1 VPDDVDY
8 RTMLTFLEFYETL
21 LKFALFK
28 LYHAHGLRY
37 PPPPA
42 SERDEAYLLHGRL
55 LAIKAQALDDASE
68 PSTAGSR
75 GAAAG
80 EDEDEPEEVAAG
92 LLPAGL
98 GKGAPGNAAAAAAK
112 AAAKRVKAVRK
123 RLAKAAAMA
132 PGSAGGQGMSDEED
146 EEDDD
151 AEGAGGEEDE
161 DEAGGLGGA
170 SGLSRAEVNT
180 QLEAALVAATGSSS
194 SSSSSSRAAQAAAA
208 GGDGGGDGGV
218 AAPLV
223 FAGLVF
229 WLSRE
234 SQYAWLEFAIR
245 CGGGAVGWA
254 GSAIGESDPSVTHVV
269 YDRPTAPQLTRS
281 DVE

>member
-1 VPDDVDY
+1 MPSSVDY

-21 LKFALFK
+21 LKFTLFK

-42 SERDEAYLLHGRL
+42 SENDFLTHGRL
-55 LAIKAQALDDASE
+55 LAIKAQALDDANDD
-68 PSTAGSR
+68 TAADG
-75 GAAAG
+75 GAG
-80 EDEDEPEEVAAG
+80 GNEDEEDEEAVAGKISA
-92 LLPAGL
+92 LP
-98 GKGAPGNAAAAAAK
+98 GKGAPGNAASAAAK

-123 RLAKAAAMA
+123 RLAKAVAMKD
-132 PGSAGGQGMSDEED
+132 SNGQGLGNDDDDEDED
-146 EEDDD
+146 EE
-151 AEGAGGEEDE
+151 GGDEDE
-161 DEAGGLGGA
+161 DEEAGGLGGA
-170 SGLSRAEVNT
+170 SGLSRAEVNE
-180 QLEAALVAATGSSS
+180 QLEAALVAATSSGGSGSLVKTDN
-194 SSSSSSRAAQAAAA
+194 SRS
-208 GGDGGGDGGV
+208 GDGDAGE
-218 AAPLV
+218 APL

-245 CGGGAVGWA
+245 CAGGGVGWG
-254 GSAIGESDPSVTHVV
+254 GSAISENDPSVTHVV

>member
-1 VPDDVDY
+1 MPNSVDY

-21 LKFALFK
+21 LKFTLFK

-42 SERDEAYLLHGRL
+42 SESDYLTHGRL
-55 LAIKAQALDDASE
+55 LAIKAQALDDANDETSAAE
-68 PSTAGSR
+68 GG
-75 GAAAG
+75 GAAEDDEEE
-80 EDEDEPEEVAAG
+80 EDEEAIAG
-92 LLPAGL
+92 KISALP
-98 GKGAPGNAAAAAAK
+98 GKGAPGNAASAAAK

-123 RLAKAAAMA
+123 RLAKAVAMKG
-132 PGSAGGQGMSDEED
+132 GSGQGNGAD
-146 EEDDD
+146 EEDD
-151 AEGAGGEEDE
+151 EGDEDE
-161 DEAGGLGGA
+161 EGGDDDDDDDDEEAGGLGGA
-170 SGLSRAEVNT
+170 SGLSRAEVNE
-180 QLEAALVAATGSSS
+180 QLEAALVAATSSS
-194 SSSSSSRAAQAAAA
+194 SGSLVKTDNSRS
-208 GGDGGGDGGV
+208 GDGESAGD
-218 AAPLV
+218 APL

-245 CGGGAVGWA
+245 CGGGGVGWA
-254 GSAIGESDPSVTHVV
+254 GSAIGENDPSVTHVV